1 MAQEIGRRMTE
12 NDASVSPPPDV
23 SHLSA
28 AELVAALRALPYR
41 QTAFLMT
48 RLVQDRSMR
57 ESALFYGITPE
68 AFCVHLLRA
77 GLALTR
83 AAALPCREPEND
95 VEEDVWARAL
105 AEALERETAA
115 VPGALTGTVALCRRL
130 RALGREVAAALE
142 AAERE
147 QEESRKGQREEWL
160 RKLAVAALL
169 VLTAFLYCNRSEET
183 PERRVQPRSMER

>member
-1 MAQEIGRRMTE
+1 MAE
-12 NDASVSPPPDV
+12 NGAPVSPPPDV
-23 SHLSA
+23 AHLST

-48 RLVQDRSMR
+48 RLVQDRSTR
-57 ESALFYGITPE
+57 ESATFYGITPE

-83 AAALPCREPEND
+83 AAVLPCREPEND

-115 VPGALTGTVALCRRL
+115 VPGLLTETVALCRRL
-130 RALGREVAAALE
+130 RALRREVAAALE

-147 QEESRKGQREEWL
+147 QEESPKGKQEDWL

-169 VLTAFLYCNRSEET
+169 VLTAFLYCNHPEET

>member
-1 MAQEIGRRMTE
+1 MAQEIGRRMAE
-12 NDASVSPPPDV
+12 NGAPVSPAPDV
-23 SHLSA
+23 SHLST
-28 AELVAALRALPYR
+28 AELVTALRALPYR

-48 RLVQDRSMR
+48 RLVQDRSTR
-57 ESALFYGITPE
+57 ESASFYGITPE

-83 AAALPCREPEND
+83 AAAPPGREPEND

-115 VPGALTGTVALCRRL
+115 VPGALTETVALCRRL

-147 QEESRKGQREEWL
+147 QEESPKGKQEDWL

-169 VLTAFLYCNRSEET
+169 VLTAFLYCNRTEEA
-183 PERRVQPRSMER
+183 PERRVQPRAMER